1 MLEDMNEKCAVVGI
15 YGNKE
20 ASKLAY
26 FSLHALQ
33 HRGQEAAGI
42 SSSNGTKLQTIKKRG
57 LVMRVFDEKK
67 LETLRGSSAI
77 GHTRYSTAGDDS
89 ILDAQ
94 PVFAR
99 YDLGEMAIVH
109 NGNLTN
115 AEEIRNRLIDKGAIF
130 QTFMDTENLI
140 HLIAKSEKRKLL
152 DRIIDAVQ
160 RIEGAFSLVFL
171 SRTKMFA
178 MRDRHGFRPLS
189 LGKLPSGGYIVASE
203 TCAFDLVGATFMRD
217 VEPGELLI
225 FDEDKEPES
234 IKVFEPTP
242 KHCIFEYVYMARP
255 DSTIDG
261 VTVYNV
267 RMRMGDYLAEKIRKE
282 TKAGEIDVVMPIPD
296 SSRPAAMQVAK
307 SLGVVYR
314 EGFFKNRY
322 IGRTF
327 IMPGQAV
334 REKSVRQKLNAMR
347 IEFKD
352 KTVLIVDDSIVRG
365 TTSFEIVQ
373 MARESGAKKVIF
385 ASAAPPVRFPNV
397 YGIDMPTRSELVAYG
412 RTDEEINKLIG
423 ADQLIYQDVED
434 MKQAVRDINPA
445 LQNFEASCFDGH
457 YVTGDITESYLDALE
472 AARNTS
478 AAKADRQ
485 RDSSDFARSQL
496 HLHLATED

>member
-1 MLEDMNEKCAVVGI
+1 MLEDINEKCAVVGI
-15 YGNKE
+15 HGNNE

-42 SSSNGTKLQTIKKRG
+42 SSSNGKKLQTIKKRG

-67 LETLRGSSAI
+67 LETLRGFSAI

-115 AEEIRNRLIDKGAIF
+115 AEEVRNKLIANGAIF

-140 HLIAKSEKRKLL
+140 HLIAKSEQKKLV

-178 MRDRHGFRPLS
+178 MRDRFGFRPLS
-189 LGKLPSGGYIVASE
+189 LGKLSNGGYIVASE
-203 TCAFDLVGATFMRD
+203 TCAFDLVGAEFIRD

-225 FDEDKEPES
+225 FEKDKKPQS

-242 KHCIFEYVYMARP
+242 KHCIFEYVYFARP
-255 DSTIDG
+255 DSKIFG
-261 VTVYNV
+261 QSVYQTRKN
-267 RMRMGDYLAEKIRKE
+267 MGKELAHVKPVE
-282 TKAGEIDVVMPIPD
+282 ADVVIPVPD
-296 SSRPAAMQVAK
+296 G
-307 SLGVVYR
+307 GVPSAIGYSQESGIPYEMGIMR
-314 EGFFKNRY
+314 NHY

-327 IMPGQAV
+327 IEPTQEMRDLKV
-334 REKSVRQKLNAMR
+334 KMKLSPMIDIIR
-347 IEFKD
+347 GKR
-352 KTVLIVDDSIVRG
+352 VIVIDDSIVRG
-365 TTSFEIVQ
+365 TTSKRIVK
-373 MARESGAKKVIF
+373 MLKEAGAKEVHMRV
-385 ASAAPPVRFPNV
+385 SSPPTTDPCY
-397 YGIDMPTRSELVAYG
+397 YGVDTPDKS
-412 RTDEEINKLIG
+412 KLIAANMTQDAICKYIE
-423 ADQLIYQDVED
+423 ADSL
-434 MKQAVRDINPA
+434 A
-445 LQNFEASCFDGH
+445 
-457 YVTGDITESYLDALE
+457 YLDKSALL
-472 AARNTS
+472 
-478 AAKADRQ
+478 
-485 RDSSDFARSQL
+485 RSVNSK
-496 HLHLATED
+496 EDNYCTACFTGEYIV